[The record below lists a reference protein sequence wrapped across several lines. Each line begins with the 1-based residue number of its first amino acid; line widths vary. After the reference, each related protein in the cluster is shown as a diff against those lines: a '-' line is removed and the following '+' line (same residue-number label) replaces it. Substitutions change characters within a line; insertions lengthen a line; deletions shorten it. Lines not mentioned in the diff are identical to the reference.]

1 MSLENNGSSIEWAD
15 VEEMVVK
22 PFWFPVPDGLLFTP
36 ETINENA
43 SVMDE
48 TQTDAVDEKIRVEDN
63 VPQRRVFFQNHGIL
77 RISNKLFLRI
87 RYWDDTKTFDFILE
101 RNCYGKITEAIIITF
116 EQYVEL
122 IIQAEYIFECIRKQE
137 NNVKI
142 QLPMNLSLLLC
153 KKFIIFKQFDIKKN
167 HLIKNFALNIDQFEK
182 LCIYFNIV
190 LTLCPQLKS

>member
-1 MSLENNGSSIEWAD
+1 MSLENNGSSIEGAD

-87 RYWDDTKTFDFILE
+87 RY
-101 RNCYGKITEAIIITF
+101 
-116 EQYVEL
+116 
-122 IIQAEYIFECIRKQE
+122 
-137 NNVKI
+137 
-142 QLPMNLSLLLC
+142 
-153 KKFIIFKQFDIKKN
+153 
-167 HLIKNFALNIDQFEK
+167 
-182 LCIYFNIV
+182 
-190 LTLCPQLKS
+190 

>member
-1 MSLENNGSSIEWAD
+1 MSLENNGSSIEGAD

-48 TQTDAVDEKIRVEDN
+48 AQTDVVDEKIRVEDN

-87 RYWDDTKTFDFILE
+87 RYRDDTKTFDFILE

-167 HLIKNFALNIDQFEK
+167 HLIKNFALNVDQFEK

>member
-1 MSLENNGSSIEWAD
+1 MSLENNGSCIEGAD

-48 TQTDAVDEKIRVEDN
+48 AQTDVVDEKIRVEDN
-63 VPQRRVFFQNHGIL
+63 IPQRRVFFQNHGIL

-87 RYWDDTKTFDFILE
+87 RYRDDTKTFDFILE

-167 HLIKNFALNIDQFEK
+167 HLIKNFALNVDQFEK
-182 LCIYFNIV
+182 LCIYYSIV